1 MQEFMQW
8 SMMQKEM
15 ERVER
20 DKERREER
28 VRRDAEE
35 RRQNEDN
42 RRFQQMFLLAVTGKC
57 QQTDKDHDDKN
68 DIETDIARV

>member
-1 MQEFMQW
+1 MQW

-42 RRFQQMFLLAVTGKC
+42 RRFQQMFYWL
-57 QQTDKDHDDKN
+57 
-68 DIETDIARV
+68 